1 MSGGIDYNRGTISR
15 NTPSGIRVIEYED
28 EPGKYYSL
36 AGKPVDGKTAKAA
49 GFDTEKSR
57 KRNRRTELYAEAQA
71 KADAQ
76 VEREMESIAKSVDRE
91 MESITKRVEKE
102 PAETE
107 ESPGSESADP
117 VPAHMEKAG
126 HGRWNVLD
134 GEGKV
139 VAEDVS
145 RHQATRMVANL
156 QGR

>member
-36 AGKPVDGKTAKAA
+36 AGKPVDEKTAKAA

-57 KRNRRTELYAEAQA
+57 KRNRRTELYAEAQR

-91 MESITKRVEKE
+91 IESISKFVEEE

-107 ESPGSESADP
+107 ESPDP
-117 VPAHMEKAG
+117 VPVQPAHMEKAG

-145 RHQATRMVANL
+145 KNQAARLVAEL